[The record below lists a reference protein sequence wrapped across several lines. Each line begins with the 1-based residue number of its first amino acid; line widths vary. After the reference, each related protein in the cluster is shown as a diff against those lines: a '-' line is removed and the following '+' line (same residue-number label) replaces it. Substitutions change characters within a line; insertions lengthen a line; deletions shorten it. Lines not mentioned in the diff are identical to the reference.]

1 MKNNLKKYIHIYR
14 HIYVNTQ
21 LKHFAVILFLTQNCK
36 STRLQLKKKIK
47 VNKSPRN
54 LLFVD
59 LPYKN
64 AERSLLDVNTRTLDS
79 NLKPY
84 IKIKKTGGDNY
95 ITKCKL
101 DYYNISCLKSLC
113 LSLYDL
119 KDQGIA

>member
-1 MKNNLKKYIHIYR
+1 MKNNLKNIHIYR

-21 LKHFAVILFLTQNCK
+21 LKHFAVNLFLTQNCK
-36 STRLQLKKKIK
+36 STRLQLKKIK
-47 VNKSPRN
+47 VNKSSRN

-64 AERSLLDVNTRTLDS
+64 AERSLPDVNTRTLDS

-84 IKIKKTGGDNY
+84 IKIKKTGGENY
-95 ITKCKL
+95 ITKWKL
-101 DYYNISCLKSLC
+101 NYYNISCLKSLC

-119 KDQGIA
+119 KDQGIT